1 MPTVRAAQLEA
12 PAGPCIRD
20 QSLAKIRLVARE
32 GIGSLNSWS
41 APSLL
46 RFLPRSV
53 RRRQLDARLRLVL
66 LLLCV
71 GVVSPPSG
79 SNGCSL
85 LQQPP
90 PSTRPVPS
98 EIVICARLCF
108 SVSWLPVDD
117 LVLSSLRTNW
127 GLSINAGSAAAT
139 WNLKNRIMLCSRVD
153 DVV

>member
-1 MPTVRAAQLEA
+1 MPMVRAAQLEA
-12 PAGPCIRD
+12 PAALRT
-20 QSLAKIRLVARE
+20 KIRLVARE
-32 GIGSLNSWS
+32 GIGSLNKWW

-46 RFLPRSV
+46 RSLPRSV
-53 RRRQLDARLRLVL
+53 HRRQLDARLRLVL
-66 LLLCV
+66 LLRV

-98 EIVICARLCF
+98 EIEICARLCF

-139 WNLKNRIMLCSRVD
+139 WNLKNRIMLCSRVH